1 MTKKCFAYNMD
12 GFIETWSC
20 LQLDEECSA
29 ITSYYER
36 EFFEEMLGLNM
47 IAPSM
52 TSRVTEYVPVII
64 QFVQGIIDRGHAYV
78 GSDGI

>member
-1 MTKKCFAYNMD
+1 
-12 GFIETWSC
+12 
-20 LQLDEECSA
+20 
-29 ITSYYER
+29 
-36 EFFEEMLGLNM
+36 MLGLNM
-47 IAPSM
+47 IAPSV